1 MQAMKLF
8 SYQSAKKNKASFK
21 SMTSLTVKEFE
32 DLCVVFQECW
42 NEHTKEHDKIPSKG
56 GCPPILKTAEDR
68 LFFILFYFK
77 TYPLQE
83 ILAYSFEM
91 SQSEANKLIHVLSYV
106 LKMALQKTGSMPPRL
121 PDEMLDKLKAE
132 EPQDFAMDGTE
143 REIIRPSDIQV
154 QRFFYSGK
162 SKCHTIKNN
171 IIAGVDDRQ
180 IKDLSGTYEGKKN
193 DKKICDEE
201 KPSLPDGSNCY
212 DDTGFLGYEM
222 KGVNI
227 LQPKKKPRGGEL
239 TLEEKEENRLISSVR
254 IVIEHVISGVKRC
267 RIVKDIFRNTKA
279 DYDDM
284 VIEISCALH
293 NFRSYNRRQA
303 Y

>member
-1 MQAMKLF
+1 MKLF
-8 SYQSAKKNKASFK
+8 SYQSAKENENAFK
-21 SMTSLTVKEFE
+21 SMTSLTVEEFDE
-32 DLCVVFQECW
+32 LCVVFKECW
-42 NEHTKEHDKIPSKG
+42 SEHMKEYEKDATKG

-83 ILAYSFEM
+83 VLAYSFEM
-91 SQSEANKLIHVLSYV
+91 SQSEANNLVHVLSFV
-106 LKMALQKTGSMPPRL
+106 LKMALKKTGYMPPRV
-121 PDEMLDKLKAE
+121 PDEMLVKLKTE
-132 EPQDFAMDGTE
+132 ESQDFAMDGTE
-143 REIIRPSDIQV
+143 REIIRPSNKDV
-154 QRFFYSGK
+154 QQYFYSGK

-171 IIAGVDDRQ
+171 LIAGVNDRQ
-180 IKDLSGTYEGKKN
+180 IKDLSGTYEGKKH

-201 KPSLPDGSNCY
+201 KPCLPEGSNCY
-212 DDTGFLGYEM
+212 ADTAFLGYEM

-227 LQPKKKPRGGEL
+227 RQPKKKPHGGEL
-239 TLEEKEENRLISSVR
+239 TPEEKQENRLISSVR

-279 DYDDM
+279 DYDDL
-284 VIEISCALH
+284 VIEIACALH